1 MSSPASYADL
11 GKSARD
17 IFSKGYNYGQ
27 YKAEVKTKTASGV
40 EFTTNGSNDHENG
53 RFVGNLETK
62 YKWRGCGL
70 TLNEKWNTDNT
81 LASELSVEDQVVKG
95 LKLSLDT
102 KFAPQS
108 GKKSGKVKSEYKQE
122 YVHTNLD
129 LDLTSLNVFGS
140 AVVGYKGW
148 LAGYQ
153 LALDTNKSAKSLL
166 SQNNFALGY
175 TKDDFTLHWA
185 VNDGSEF
192 QGSVFQKV
200 NGKLETAV
208 QMSWT
213 VGSNDTKFGFGAKY
227 CPDRETTIRAKL
239 NNASQLGLS
248 YQRKI
253 RDGTTLTLSS
263 LIEGKNLNQGG
274 HKFGIALEFEG

>member
-1 MSSPASYADL
+1 MSSPAAYADL

-17 IFSKGYNYGQ
+17 IFSKGYNYGV

-40 EFTTNGSNDHENG
+40 EFTTNGSSDHENG

-62 YKWRGCGL
+62 YKWKDFGL

-81 LASELSVEDQVVKG
+81 LASEVSVEDQVVKG

-102 KFAPQS
+102 KFAPQT
-108 GKKSGKVKSEYKQE
+108 GKKSGKVKTEFKQE

-129 LDLTSLNVFGS
+129 LDLTTLNVFGS

-153 LALDTNKSAKSLL
+153 LALDTSKSGKSLL

-200 NGKLETAV
+200 NSRLETAV

-227 CPDRETTIRAKL
+227 CPDRDTTIRAKL

-253 RDGTTLTLSS
+253 RDGASLTLSS
-263 LIEGKNLNQGG
+263 LLEGKNLNQGG